1 MSSHLKKPY
10 RIACFYDTET
20 TTIGEGSNVRAFPY
34 LFIFNDVRECGI
46 ADYNAGNGIISFPRT
61 EAAALAYIL
70 QMVDWGTENGVIP
83 IIAAY
88 NLMFDLQP
96 LLASLRL
103 LFDFEVCA
111 QTSTSVYT
119 LDLLDVESGEK
130 VLRFWDTF
138 YLEMNGLA
146 AMGKTAGLPKM
157 IGDLDY
163 SLVRTPETPL
173 TETELGYAARDVEVI
188 PAYLAYL
195 LRANDYMQPDDLGV
209 SVLTKTSVVRQMA
222 KRKLGHL
229 KVTDAKGKEHE
240 LFRLFQAVCNR
251 NFPKD
256 FKHYALR
263 KACFR
268 GGFTFTAARFAH
280 KAVENV
286 CSLDETSAHHAFIN
300 GKMVPVDFRDD
311 PEGKNIRNIC
321 DQILLTDPLENY
333 GKPFTGAFHAQI
345 SFTNLRLKKGSVF
358 EAYEIGLLPEA
369 KFYANIDLDIRDY
382 RNVETEKAIRANGY
396 HDLAVNGTF
405 AYGKLM
411 QADQAVCFVNECEF
425 CAIAHVYDF
434 DSFEVLQGEMTIRFN
449 KPPDYVTLQSM
460 MLFEQK
466 SEIKRIL
473 HGYTEGNPYEGDVS
487 DLVPDAITAGLRD
500 GTLEKSF
507 LQSYYQTT
515 VKGSFNGIYGTQAM
529 DEVRCEYT
537 STPEGELLIDRETVP
552 TPENYDDRAP
562 ENSKVFYQY
571 GMRIVGWSRVQLVL
585 AMELLYKRFGEKCRI
600 TGGDTDSIK
609 ASLAPEITNVMLL
622 DALKPLHDATT
633 ESIEWC
639 TERARSLFPQ
649 YASSLY
655 KVGTFDIEDCGG
667 APRYAQHVEFWNKAR
682 ASLDVNGKV
691 HLTCAGVSALKG
703 AANADYVIESFM
715 KQGMSFETACGC
727 VFRYGSF
734 LTNPVC
740 HMLQRVRPDV
750 SDMIEEPITD
760 YRGHTCMVESHQ
772 SIALYE
778 CGRLLGAATE
788 RANVSSI
795 NYQQAHNRAVP
806 VKMVEVGIKPD
817 SVSEA
822 FPYGEPYVKRF
833 MS

>member
-1 MSSHLKKPY
+1 MKQTKAY
-10 RIACFYDTET
+10 QIVCFYDTET

-34 LFIFNDVRECGI
+34 LFIFNDVRECGV
-46 ADYNAGNGIISFPRT
+46 ADYQAGNGAISFPRT
-61 EAAALAYIL
+61 EAEALEFVL
-70 QMVDWGTENGVIP
+70 EMVEWGLTNGVIP

-96 LLASLRL
+96 LMASLRL
-103 LFDFEVCA
+103 LFEFEVCA

-138 YLEMNGLA
+138 YLDMNGLA
-146 AMGKTAGLPKM
+146 AMGKTAGLPKAV
-157 IGDLDY
+157 GDLDY

-173 TETELGYAARDVEVI
+173 TKKELGYAARDVEVI

-195 LRANDYMQPDDLGV
+195 IRANDWLQPDDLGV
-209 SVLTKTSVVRQMA
+209 SVLTKTSIVRQMA
-222 KRKLGHL
+222 KRKLGGL
-229 KVTDAKGKEHE
+229 KVTDAKGKKHE
-240 LFRLFQAVCNR
+240 LFRLFQAACNR

-256 FKHYALR
+256 YDHYALR

-268 GGFTFTAARFAH
+268 GGYTFTSARFAH
-280 KAVENV
+280 TAVENV

-311 PEGKNIRNIC
+311 PTGENIKNICN
-321 DQILLTDPLENY
+321 QIMIVNPLDNY

-345 SFTNLRLKKGSVF
+345 SFKNLRLKKRSVF

-369 KFYANIDLDIRDY
+369 KFYTNIDLNIRDY
-382 RNVETEKAIRANGY
+382 RNVETEKEIRANGY
-396 HDLAVNGTF
+396 HDLAVNGVF

-411 QADQAVCFVNECEF
+411 KADKAVCFVNECEF
-425 CAIAHVYDF
+425 CAISHVYDF

-473 HGYTEGNPYEGDVS
+473 RGYTEGQIYTGDVS
-487 DLVPDAITAGLRD
+487 ELVPAAITEGLRN

-537 STPEGELLIDRETVP
+537 SDNDGELLVNRETVP

-562 ENSKVFYQY
+562 ENSKVYYQY

-585 AMELLYKRFGEKCRI
+585 AMELLYKRFGEKCKI

-609 ASLAPEITNVMLL
+609 ASLAPEITNGMLL
-622 DALKPLHDATT
+622 DALQPLHDATT
-633 ESIEWC
+633 KSIEWC
-639 TERARSLFPQ
+639 TKRARHLFPQ
-649 YASSLY
+649 YASSLD
-655 KVGTFDIEDCGG
+655 KVGTFDIEDCGE
-667 APRYAQHVEFWNKAR
+667 APRYVQHVEFWNKAR
-682 ASLDVNGKV
+682 ASLDTSGKV
-691 HLTCAGVSALKG
+691 HITCAGVSAVKG
-703 AANADYVIESFM
+703 AANADYVIKALME
-715 KQGMSFETACGC
+715 QGMSFEKACGC
-727 VFRYGSF
+727 VFGYGTF
-734 LTNPVC
+734 LKNEVC
-740 HMLQRVRPDV
+740 HSLQRVIPHVIDV
-750 SDMIEEPITD
+750 IDETITD
-760 YRGHTCMVESHQ
+760 YLGNACEVSAHQ

-788 RANVSSI
+788 RSNVSSI
-795 NYQQAHNRAVP
+795 RYQQAHNRAIP
-806 VKMVEVGIKPD
+806 VRMVEVGIKPNSISD
-817 SVSEA
+817 K
-822 FPYGEPYVKRF
+822 FPLGEPYVKDF
-833 MS
+833 IN

>member
-1 MSSHLKKPY
+1 MSSHPKKPY
-10 RIACFYDTET
+10 QIACFYDTET
-20 TTIGEGSNVRAFPY
+20 TSIGEGSNVRAFPY
-34 LFIFNDVRECGI
+34 LFILNDVRECGI
-46 ADYNAGNGIISFPRT
+46 VDYKQGNGVISFPRT
-61 EAAALAYIL
+61 EDAALSYIL
-70 QMVDWGTENGVIP
+70 QIIDWGLENGVIP

-96 LLASLRL
+96 LMNSLRS

-111 QTSTSVYT
+111 QTSTNVYT
-119 LDLLDVESGEK
+119 LDLIDVESGDK

-157 IGDLDY
+157 VGDLDY

-173 TETELGYAARDVEVI
+173 TDTELGYAARDVEVI

-195 LRANDYMQPDDLGV
+195 LRANDWLEPGDLGV

-222 KRKLGHL
+222 KRKLGGL
-229 KVTDAKGKEHE
+229 KVTDAKGKKHE
-240 LFRLFQAVCNR
+240 LFRLFQATCNR
-251 NFPKD
+251 NFPQD
-256 FKHYALR
+256 FEHYALR

-280 KAVENV
+280 KSMQNV

-300 GKMVPVDFRDD
+300 GKMIPVDFRDD
-311 PEGKNIRNIC
+311 PTGEGITNIC
-321 DQILLTDPLENY
+321 EQIMLVNPLDNY

-345 SFTNLRLKKGSVF
+345 SFTNLRLKEGSVF

-369 KFYANIDLDIRDY
+369 KFYTNIDLNIRDY
-382 RNVETEKAIRANGY
+382 RNVETEKEIRANGY
-396 HDLAVNGTF
+396 HDMAVNGVF

-434 DSFEVLQGEMTIRFN
+434 DSFEVLQGEMTTRFN

-473 HGYTEGNPYEGDVS
+473 HGYTEGTPYEGDVS
-487 DLVPDAITAGLRD
+487 ELVPDAIAAGLRN

-507 LQSYYQTT
+507 IQSYYQTT

-537 STPEGELLIDRETVP
+537 SDIDGELLINRETLP

-609 ASLAPEITNVMLL
+609 ASLAPEITNEQLL
-622 DALKPLHDATT
+622 EALEPLHDATT
-633 ESIEWC
+633 KSINWC

-649 YASSLY
+649 FASSL
-655 KVGTFDIEDCGG
+655 KDVGTFDIEDCGD

-691 HLTCAGVSALKG
+691 HLTCAGVSALKN

-715 KQGMSFETACGC
+715 KQGMSFEKACGT
-727 VFRYGSF
+727 VLGYGSF

-740 HMLQRVRPDV
+740 HMLQRVRPNV
-750 SDMIEEPITD
+750 SDMIEEPVTD
-760 YRGHTCMVESHQ
+760 YLGHTCMVESHQ

-778 CGRLLGAATE
+778 CGRLLGVATE

-795 NYQQAHNRAVP
+795 RYQQAHNRAVP

-817 SVSEA
+817 SVSEE
-822 FPYGEPYVKRF
+822 FPYGEPYVKDF
-833 MS
+833 IS

>member
-1 MSSHLKKPY
+1 MRELKKY
-10 RIACFYDTET
+10 QIACFYDTET

-34 LFIFNDVRECGI
+34 LFIFNDVRDCGI
-46 ADYNAGNGIISFPRT
+46 VDYKAGNGIISFPRT
-61 EAAALAYIL
+61 EDAALAYIL
-70 QMVDWGTENGVIP
+70 QMVDWGLENGVIP

-96 LLASLRL
+96 LMHSLRS
-103 LFDFEVCA
+103 LFNFEVCA

-119 LDLLDVESGEK
+119 LDLLDVESSEK
-130 VLRFWDTF
+130 VLRFWDAF

-157 IGDLDY
+157 VGDLDY

-173 TETELGYAARDVEVI
+173 TETERGYAARDVEVI

-195 LRANDYMQPDDLGV
+195 LRANDWMQVDDLGV

-222 KRKLGHL
+222 KRKLGCL
-229 KVTDAKGKEHE
+229 NVTDAKGKKHE

-256 FKHYALR
+256 FEHYALR

-280 KAVENV
+280 KSMRNV

-311 PEGKNIRNIC
+311 PEGKNIKNIC
-321 DQILLTDPLENY
+321 DQILLIDPLKNY

-345 SFTNLRLKKGSVF
+345 GFKNLRLKKGSVF

-369 KFYANIDLDIRDY
+369 KFYTNIDLNIRDY
-382 RNVETEKAIRANGY
+382 RNAETEKEIRANGY
-396 HDLAVNGTF
+396 HDLAVNGIF

-425 CAIAHVYDF
+425 CAMAHVYDF
-434 DSFEVLQGEMTIRFN
+434 DSFDVLQGEMTIRFN

-473 HGYTEGNPYEGDVS
+473 HGYAEGEPYTDEVS
-487 DLVPDAITAGLRD
+487 DLVPPSITEALRN

-507 LQSYYQTT
+507 LQSYYKTT

-537 STPEGELLIDRETVP
+537 SDLEGELLINRETVP
-552 TPENYDDRAP
+552 TPENYDERMPD
-562 ENSKVFYQY
+562 NSKVFYQY

-585 AMELLYKRFGEKCRI
+585 AIELLYKRFGEKCRI

-609 ASLAPEITNVMLL
+609 ASLTQDITNEQLL
-622 DALKPLHDATT
+622 DALKPLHEATT
-633 ESIEWC
+633 KSIDWC

-649 YASSLY
+649 FASSL
-655 KVGTFDIEDCGG
+655 KGVGTFDIEDCGG
-667 APRYAQHVEFWNKAR
+667 ARRYAQHVEFWNKAR
-682 ASLDVNGKV
+682 ASLDVRGKV
-691 HLTCAGVSALKG
+691 HLTCAGVSALEG
-703 AANADYVIESFM
+703 AANADYVIESVM
-715 KQGMSFETACGC
+715 KQGMSFEKACGL
-727 VFRYGSF
+727 VLGYGSF

-740 HMLQRVRPDV
+740 HMLQRVRPNV
-750 SDMIEEPITD
+750 SEMIEEPVTD
-760 YRGHTCMVESHQ
+760 YLGHTCMVISHQ

-778 CGRLLGAATE
+778 CGRLLGSAAE
-788 RANVSSI
+788 KANVSSI

-806 VKMVEVGIKPD
+806 VKMVEVGIKPNSISD
-817 SVSEA
+817 V
-822 FPYGEPYVKRF
+822 YTHGEPYIKDF
-833 MS
+833 IS

>member
-1 MSSHLKKPY
+1 MNSHLKKPFQ
-10 RIACFYDTET
+10 IACFYDTET

-46 ADYNAGNGIISFPRT
+46 VDYQAGNGAISFPRT
-61 EAAALAYIL
+61 EAEALAFVL
-70 QMVDWGTENGVIP
+70 EMVEWGLSADVVP

-103 LFDFEVCA
+103 LFEFEICA
-111 QTSTSVYT
+111 QTSANVYT
-119 LDLLDVESGEK
+119 LDLINMETGEK

-146 AMGKTAGLPKM
+146 AMGKTAGLPKAV
-157 IGDLDY
+157 GDLDY
-163 SLVRTPETPL
+163 SLIRTPKTPL
-173 TETELGYAARDVEVI
+173 TEKELGYAARDVEVI

-195 LRANDYMQPDDLGV
+195 LRANDWMRPDDLGV
-209 SVLTKTSVVRQMA
+209 SILTKTSVVRQMA
-222 KRKLGHL
+222 KRKLGCL
-229 KVTDAKGKEHE
+229 KVTDAKGKKHE

-256 FKHYALR
+256 YEHYALR

-280 KAVENV
+280 KAVDNV

-300 GKMVPVDFRDD
+300 GKMVPVDFQDD
-311 PEGKNIRNIC
+311 PTGEGITNMCK
-321 DQILLTDPLENY
+321 QIILVNPLDNY

-345 SFTNLRLKKGSVF
+345 RFKNIRLKEDSVF

-369 KFYANIDLDIRDY
+369 KFYTNIDLNIRDY
-382 RNVETEKAIRANGY
+382 RNAETEKEVRNAGY
-396 HDLAVNGTF
+396 HDAAINGVF

-434 DSFEVLQGEMTIRFN
+434 DSFDVLQGEMTIRFN

-473 HGYTEGNPYEGDVS
+473 HGYTEGKPYTDDVS
-487 DLVPDAITAGLRD
+487 ALVPDAITEALRN

-537 STPEGELLIDRETVP
+537 SDLEGELLIDRETVP

-609 ASLAPEITNVMLL
+609 ATLAPEITNDMLL
-622 DALKPLHDATT
+622 DALRPLHDATT
-633 ESIEWC
+633 KSIEWC
-639 TERARSLFPQ
+639 TARARSLFPQ
-649 YASSLY
+649 YASSLD
-655 KVGTFDIEDCGG
+655 KVGTFDIEDCGD
-667 APRYAQHVEFWNKAR
+667 APRYVQHVEFWNKAR
-682 ASLDVNGKV
+682 ASLDVSGKV
-691 HLTCAGVSALKG
+691 HITCAGVSAIKG
-703 AANADYVIESFM
+703 MANADYVIEGFIRN
-715 KQGMSFETACGC
+715 GMSFEKACGC
-727 VFRYGSF
+727 VFGYGSF
-734 LTNPVC
+734 LKNSVC
-740 HMLQRVRPDV
+740 HSLQRVMPHVIDV
-750 SDMIEEPITD
+750 IDENITD
-760 YRGHTCMVESHQ
+760 YLGNSYEVAAHQ

-788 RANVSSI
+788 RSNVSSI
-795 NYQQAHNRAVP
+795 KYQQARNRAIP
-806 VKMVEVGIKPD
+806 VKMVEIGIKPD
-817 SVSEA
+817 SVSEEY
-822 FPYGEPYVKRF
+822 PYGEPYVKDF
-833 MS
+833 IS

>member
-1 MSSHLKKPY
+1 MNSHLKKQY
-10 RIACFYDTET
+10 QIACFYDTET

-34 LFIFNDVRECGI
+34 LFIFNDIRECGI
-46 ADYNAGNGIISFPRT
+46 VDYKAGNGVISFPRT
-61 EAAALAYIL
+61 EDAALSYIL
-70 QMVDWGTENGVIP
+70 QIVDWGMENGVIP

-96 LLASLRL
+96 LMNSLRS

-111 QTSTSVYT
+111 QTSTNVYT

-138 YLEMNGLA
+138 YLEMNGLS

-157 IGDLDY
+157 VGDLDY
-163 SLVRTPETPL
+163 SLVRTSETKL

-195 LRANDYMQPDDLGV
+195 LRANDWMDADDLGV
-209 SVLTKTSVVRQMA
+209 SVLTKTSVVRQMS
-222 KRKLGHL
+222 KRKLGGL
-229 KVTDAKGKEHE
+229 KVTDAKGKKHE

-256 FKHYALR
+256 FEHYALR

-280 KAVENV
+280 KSMRNV

-311 PEGKNIRNIC
+311 PTGEGITNIC
-321 DQILLTDPLENY
+321 EQIMFVDPLDNY

-369 KFYANIDLDIRDY
+369 KFYTNIDLNIRDY
-382 RNVETEKAIRANGY
+382 RNVETEKEIRANGY
-396 HDLAVNGTF
+396 HDLAVNGVF

-411 QADQAVCFVNECEF
+411 QADQAICFVNECEF

-473 HGYTEGNPYEGDVS
+473 HGYTEGTPYEGEIS
-487 DLVPDAITAGLRD
+487 ELVPGAITEALR
-500 GTLEKSF
+500 GGSLEKSF

-537 STPEGELLIDRETVP
+537 SDLEGELLINRETVP

-562 ENSKVFYQY
+562 DNSKVFYQY

-609 ASLAPEITNVMLL
+609 ASLAPDITNEMLL

-633 ESIEWC
+633 KSINWC
-639 TERARSLFPQ
+639 TERARSLFPRF
-649 YASSLY
+649 ASSL
-655 KVGTFDIEDCGG
+655 KAVGTFDIEDCGG

-682 ASLDVNGKV
+682 ASLDVDGKV

-715 KQGMSFETACGC
+715 KKGMSFEKACGL
-727 VFRYGSF
+727 VLGYGSF
-734 LTNPVC
+734 LTNDVC
-740 HMLQRVRPDV
+740 HMLQRVRPNV
-750 SDMIEEPITD
+750 SDIIEEPVTD
-760 YRGHTCMVESHQ
+760 YLGHTCMVESHQ
-772 SIALYE
+772 SIALYD

-806 VKMVEVGIKPD
+806 VKMVEIGIKPD
-817 SVSEA
+817 SVSEE
-822 FPYGEPYVKRF
+822 FPYGEPYVKDF
-833 MS
+833 IS

>member
-1 MSSHLKKPY
+1 MKQLKKY
-10 RIACFYDTET
+10 QIACFFDTET
-20 TTIGEGSNVRAFPY
+20 STIGGGSNVRAFPY
-34 LFIFNDVRECGI
+34 LFIFNDVRDCGI
-46 ADYNAGNGIISFPRT
+46 VDYKAGNGVISFPRT
-61 EAAALAYIL
+61 EDAALTYIL
-70 QMVDWGTENGVIP
+70 QVTDWGIENGVVP

-96 LLASLRL
+96 LMNSLRS

-119 LDLLDVESGEK
+119 LDLIDMESNEK
-130 VLRFWDTF
+130 VLRFWDVF

-157 IGDLDY
+157 VGALDY

-195 LRANDYMQPDDLGV
+195 LRANDWMQVDDLGV

-222 KRKLGHL
+222 KRKLGCL
-229 KVTDAKGKEHE
+229 KITDDKGKKHE
-240 LFRLFQAVCNR
+240 LFRLFQAACNR
-251 NFPKD
+251 NFPQD
-256 FKHYALR
+256 FAHYALR

-280 KAVENV
+280 KSMRNV

-311 PEGKNIRNIC
+311 PEGKNIKNIC
-321 DQILLTDPLENY
+321 DQILFVDPLENY

-345 SFTNLRLKKGSVF
+345 SFKNIRLKKGSVF

-369 KFYANIDLDIRDY
+369 KFYTNIDLNIRDY
-382 RNVETEKAIRANGY
+382 RNVETEKEIRANGY
-396 HDLAVNGTF
+396 HDLAVNGIF

-473 HGYTEGNPYEGDVS
+473 HGYTEDEPYEGEVS
-487 DLVPDAITAGLRD
+487 ELVPPSITEALRN
-500 GTLEKSF
+500 GTLDKSF

-537 STPEGELLIDRETVP
+537 SDLEGELLINRETVP
-552 TPENYDDRAP
+552 TPENYDTRTPD
-562 ENSKVFYQY
+562 NSKVFYQY

-585 AMELLYKRFGEKCRI
+585 AMELLYKRFGEKCLI

-609 ASLAPEITNVMLL
+609 ASLAPEITNDQLL
-622 DALKPLHDATT
+622 DALKPLHEATT
-633 ESIEWC
+633 KSVDWC
-639 TERARSLFPQ
+639 TARARSLFPQ
-649 YASSLY
+649 FASSL
-655 KVGTFDIEDCGG
+655 KGVGTFDIEDCGG

-682 ASLDVNGKV
+682 ASLDTSGKV

-703 AANADYVIESFM
+703 TANADYVIESFM
-715 KQGMSFETACGC
+715 KQGMSFEKACGT
-727 VFRYGSF
+727 VLGYGSF

-740 HMLQRVRPDV
+740 HMLQRVRPNV

-760 YRGHTCMVESHQ
+760 YLGNTCIVESHQ

-795 NYQQAHNRAVP
+795 RYQQAHSRAVP

-817 SVSEA
+817 SISEG
-822 FPYGEPYVKRF
+822 FPYGKPYVKDF
-833 MS
+833 IS

>member
-1 MSSHLKKPY
+1 MKQRKPFQ
-10 RIACFYDTET
+10 IACFYDTET

-46 ADYNAGNGIISFPRT
+46 VDYKAGNGVISFPRT
-61 EAAALAYIL
+61 EDAALAYIL
-70 QMVDWGTENGVIP
+70 QMCDWGIENGVIP

-96 LLASLRL
+96 LMNSLRS
-103 LFDFEVCA
+103 LFNFEVCA

-119 LDLLDVESGEK
+119 LDLTDMETGEK
-130 VLRFWDTF
+130 VLRFWDAF

-157 IGDLDY
+157 VGDLDY
-163 SLVRTPETPL
+163 SLIRTPETPL

-195 LRANDYMQPDDLGV
+195 LRANDWLTPDDLGFT
-209 SVLTKTSVVRQMA
+209 VLTKTSIVRQMA
-222 KRKLGHL
+222 KRKLGGL
-229 KVTDAKGKEHE
+229 KVTDAKGKKHE
-240 LFRLFQAVCNR
+240 LFRLFQATCNR

-256 FKHYALR
+256 FAHYALR

-280 KAVENV
+280 KSMQNV

-311 PEGKNIRNIC
+311 PEGKNIKNIC
-321 DQILLTDPLENY
+321 DQILLVDPLENY

-345 SFTNLRLKKGSVF
+345 SFSNIRLKKSSVF

-369 KFYANIDLDIRDY
+369 KFYTNIDLNIRDY
-382 RNVETEKAIRANGY
+382 RNVETEKEIRANGY
-396 HDLAVNGTF
+396 HDLAVNGVF

-473 HGYTEGNPYEGDVS
+473 HGYTEGTAYEGEVS
-487 DLVPDAITAGLRD
+487 ELVPPSITEALRN
-500 GTLEKSF
+500 GSLEKSF
-507 LQSYYQTT
+507 LQSYYGTT

-537 STPEGELLIDRETVP
+537 SDLEGELLINRETVP
-552 TPENYDDRAP
+552 TPENYDDRTP
-562 ENSKVFYQY
+562 DNSKVFYQY

-585 AMELLYKRFGEKCRI
+585 AMELLYRRFGEKCRI

-609 ASLAPEITNVMLL
+609 ASLTPEITNEQLL
-622 DALKPLHDATT
+622 DALKPLHEATT
-633 ESIEWC
+633 ESIDWC
-639 TERARSLFPQ
+639 TARARSLFPQ
-649 YASSLY
+649 FASSL
-655 KVGTFDIEDCGG
+655 KDVGTFEIEDCGG

-682 ASLDVNGKV
+682 ASLDTSGKV
-691 HLTCAGVSALKG
+691 HLTCAGVSALKN

-715 KQGMSFETACGC
+715 KQGASFEKACGL
-727 VFRYGSF
+727 VLGYGSF

-740 HMLQRVRPDV
+740 HMLQRVRPNV
-750 SDMIEEPITD
+750 ADMIEEPVTD
-760 YRGHTCMVESHQ
+760 YLGHACVVESHQ

-778 CGRLLGAATE
+778 CGRLLGASTE
-788 RANVSSI
+788 RSNVSSI
-795 NYQQAHNRAVP
+795 HYQQAHNRAVP
-806 VKMVEVGIKPD
+806 VKMVEVGIKPN
-817 SVSEA
+817 SVSGE
-822 FPYGEPYVKRF
+822 FPYGEPYVKDF
-833 MS
+833 FS

>member
-10 RIACFYDTET
+10 QIACFYDTET
-20 TTIGEGSNVRAFPY
+20 TTIGEGSSVRAFPY
-34 LFIFNDVRECGI
+34 LFIFNDVRDCGI
-46 ADYNAGNGIISFPRT
+46 ADYKAGNGVISFLRT
-61 EAAALAYIL
+61 EAEALSFVL
-70 QMVDWGTENGVIP
+70 EMVEWGLSTGVVP

-96 LLASLRL
+96 LMNSLRS
-103 LFDFEVCA
+103 LFEFEVCA

-119 LDLLDVESGEK
+119 LDLIDMESSEK
-130 VLRFWDTF
+130 VLRFWDAF

-157 IGDLDY
+157 AGDLDY

-195 LRANDYMQPDDLGV
+195 LRANDWMQVDDLGV

-222 KRKLGHL
+222 KRKLGCL
-229 KVTDAKGKEHE
+229 KVTDAKGKKHE
-240 LFRLFQAVCNR
+240 LFRLFQATCNR
-251 NFPKD
+251 NFPQD
-256 FKHYALR
+256 FTHYALR

-280 KAVENV
+280 KSMRNV

-300 GKMVPVDFRDD
+300 GKMVPVDFQDD
-311 PEGKNIRNIC
+311 PTGEGITNIC
-321 DQILLTDPLENY
+321 KQIMLVNPLDNY

-345 SFTNLRLKKGSVF
+345 SFKNLRLKKGSVF

-369 KFYANIDLDIRDY
+369 KFYTNIDLNIRDY
-382 RNVETEKAIRANGY
+382 RNVETEKEIRANGY
-396 HDLAVNGTF
+396 HDLAVNGIF

-434 DSFEVLQGEMTIRFN
+434 DSFEVLQGEMAIRFN

-473 HGYTEGNPYEGDVS
+473 HEYTEGEPYTGKVS
-487 DLVPDAITAGLRD
+487 DLVPSAITESLRN

-537 STPEGELLIDRETVP
+537 SDLEGELLINRETVP
-552 TPENYDDRAP
+552 TPENYDDRMP
-562 ENSKVFYQY
+562 GNSKVFYQY

-609 ASLAPEITNVMLL
+609 ASLAPEITNEQLL
-622 DALKPLHDATT
+622 DALKPLHEATT
-633 ESIEWC
+633 KSIDWC
-639 TERARSLFPQ
+639 TARARSLFPQ
-649 YASSLY
+649 FASSL
-655 KVGTFDIEDCGG
+655 KDVGTFDIEDCGG

-682 ASLDVNGKV
+682 ASLDVGGKV

-703 AANADYVIESFM
+703 AANADYVIESLM
-715 KQGMSFETACGC
+715 KQGASFEKACGC
-727 VFRYGSF
+727 VFGYGSF

-740 HMLQRVRPDV
+740 HMLQRVRPNVLDV
-750 SDMIEEPITD
+750 IEEPITD

-822 FPYGEPYVKRF
+822 FPYGEPYVKDF
-833 MS
+833 IS

>member
-1 MSSHLKKPY
+1 MNDRKPFQ
-10 RIACFYDTET
+10 IAGFYDTET

-34 LFIFNDVRECGI
+34 LFIFNDVRDRGI
-46 ADYNAGNGIISFPRT
+46 VDYQAGDGVISFPRT
-61 EAAALAYIL
+61 ESAACSYVLSII
-70 QMVDWGTENGVIP
+70 DWGLANGIIP
-83 IIAAY
+83 IIGAY

-96 LLASLRL
+96 LMNDLRSL
-103 LFDFEVCA
+103 FEFEVCA

-119 LDLLDVESGEK
+119 LDLLDAETGEK

-157 IGDLDY
+157 VGDLDY

-173 TETELGYAARDVEVI
+173 TETELSYAARDVEVI

-195 LRANDYMQPDDLGV
+195 LKANEWLQPDDLGV
-209 SVLTKTSVVRQMA
+209 SVLTKTSIVRQMA
-222 KRKLGHL
+222 KRKLGKL
-229 KVTDAKGKEHE
+229 KVTDAKGKKHE
-240 LFRLFQAVCNR
+240 LFRLFQAMCNR

-256 FKHYALR
+256 YEHYALR

-280 KAVENV
+280 KSMKNV

-300 GKMVPVDFRDD
+300 GKMVPVAFRDD
-311 PEGKNIRNIC
+311 PKGRNITNIC
-321 DQILLTDPLENY
+321 NQILFADPLANY
-333 GKPFTGAFHAQI
+333 GKPFSGAFHAQI
-345 SFTNLRLKKGSVF
+345 SFKNLRLKKGSVF

-369 KFYANIDLDIRDY
+369 KFYTNIDLNIRDY
-382 RNVETEKAIRANGY
+382 RNVETEKEIRANGY
-396 HDLAVNGTF
+396 HDFAIGGVF

-411 QADQAVCFVNECEF
+411 QADQAICFLNECEF
-425 CAIAHVYDF
+425 CAIARVYDF
-434 DSFEVLQGEMTIRFN
+434 DSFEVLQGEMTISFN

-473 HGYTEGNPYEGDVS
+473 HGYTEGKPYTGDVS
-487 DLVPDAITAGLRD
+487 DLVPSAITEGLRN

-537 STPEGELLIDRETVP
+537 SDLNGELLIDHETVP
-552 TPENYDDRAP
+552 TVDNYDDRTP
-562 ENSKVFYQY
+562 EDSKVLYTY

-585 AMELLYKRFGEKCRI
+585 AMELLYMRFGEKCRI

-609 ASLAPEITNVMLL
+609 ASLAPDVTNETLL

-633 ESIEWC
+633 KSIEWC
-639 TERARSLFPQ
+639 TARARSLFPQ
-649 YASSLY
+649 FASSLDA
-655 KVGTFDIEDCGG
+655 VGTFDIEDCGG
-667 APRYAQHVEFWNKAR
+667 TPRYAQHVEFWNKAR
-682 ASLDVNGKV
+682 ASLDAAGKV
-691 HLTCAGVSALKG
+691 HLTCAGVSSVKG
-703 AANADYVIESFM
+703 SANADYVIESLM
-715 KQGMSFETACGC
+715 KQGMSFEKACGS
-727 VFRYGSF
+727 VFGYGSF
-734 LTNPVC
+734 LTNGVC
-740 HMLQRVRPDV
+740 HSLQRVRPLVTDV
-750 SDMIEEPITD
+750 IDEEVTD
-760 YRGHTCMVESHQ
+760 YLGNTCEVDSHQ

-778 CGRLLGAATE
+778 CGRLLGASTE
-788 RANVSSI
+788 RSNVSSI
-795 NYQQAHNRAVP
+795 NYQQSHARAIP
-806 VKMVEVGIKPD
+806 VKMVEVGMKPD
-817 SVSEA
+817 SVSEE
-822 FPYGEPYVKRF
+822 FPYGEPYVKDF
-833 MS
+833 FS

>member
-10 RIACFYDTET
+10 QIACFYDTET

-46 ADYNAGNGIISFPRT
+46 VGYKAGNGAISFPRT

-70 QMVDWGTENGVIP
+70 QIVDWGIENGVVP

-96 LLASLRL
+96 LLTSLRL
-103 LFDFEVCA
+103 LFEFEVCA

-138 YLEMNGLA
+138 YLETNGLA

-157 IGDLDY
+157 AGDLDY

-188 PAYLAYL
+188 PAYLEYL
-195 LRANDYMQPDDLGV
+195 LRANDWMQADDLGV

-222 KRKLGHL
+222 KRELGRL
-229 KVTDAKGKEHE
+229 KVTDAKGKKHE

-256 FKHYALR
+256 FEHYALR

-280 KAVENV
+280 KSMRNV

-300 GKMVPVDFRDD
+300 GKMVPVDFQDD
-311 PEGKNIRNIC
+311 PKGEGIANIC
-321 DQILLTDPLENY
+321 KQIMLVNPLDNY

-345 SFTNLRLKKGSVF
+345 SFKNIRLKKGSVF

-369 KFYANIDLDIRDY
+369 KFYTNIDLNTRDY
-382 RNVETEKAIRANGY
+382 RNVETEKATRATGY
-396 HDLAVNGTF
+396 HDLAVNGVF

-473 HGYTEGNPYEGDVS
+473 RDYTEGAPYEGDVS
-487 DLVPDAITAGLRD
+487 ELVPPSITEALRN

-537 STPEGELLIDRETVP
+537 SDLEGELLIDRETLP

-585 AMELLYKRFGEKCRI
+585 AMELLYERFGEKCRI

-609 ASLAPEITNVMLL
+609 ASLAPEITNDQLL

-633 ESIEWC
+633 KSINWC

-649 YASSLY
+649 FASSL
-655 KVGTFDIEDCGG
+655 KDVGTFDIEDCGG

-682 ASLDVNGKV
+682 ASLDTSGKV

-715 KQGMSFETACGC
+715 KQGISFEKACGL
-727 VFRYGSF
+727 VLGYGSF

-740 HMLQRVRPDV
+740 HMLQRVRPNA
-750 SDMIEEPITD
+750 SDMIEEPVTD
-760 YRGHTCMVESHQ
+760 YLGHTYTVESHQ

-795 NYQQAHNRAVP
+795 SYQQARNRAVP
-806 VKMVEVGIKPD
+806 VKMVEVGIKPG
-817 SVSEA
+817 SFSEA
-822 FPYGEPYVKRF
+822 FPYGEPYVKDF
-833 MS
+833 IS